1 MSDAHRDPTD
11 PAPPARHADD
21 LARALRFFSR
31 LPVPVLP
38 GERDPHA
45 APDFAS
51 LPRVLPVAGLVIA
64 LPAVAALALG
74 AWFAV
79 PPLAAA
85 ALAIA
90 VLIATTGGLHEDGL
104 ADTAD
109 GFGAP
114 GSLERRL
121 AIMADS
127 RIGAFGAAALALA
140 LLVRV
145 ALLAA
150 LLEKAGPS
158 AACAALLAASA
169 ASRAGMAVPLWLLP
183 SARPGGRSASV
194 GRPGGTAMAICIG
207 LAAALVLALT
217 AGWAGP
223 GRGAWA
229 IVLCGA
235 LALAMTAWSR
245 RMLGGQTGD
254 VAGATQVACEIAV
267 LLVLASG

>member
-1 MSDAHRDPTD
+1 MSDPNPDP
-11 PAPPARHADD
+11 PAAAPPARHADD

-31 LPVPVLP
+31 LPMPVLP

-45 APDFAS
+45 APDFAT
-51 LPRVLPVAGLVIA
+51 LPRMLPVAGLVIA
-64 LPAVAALALG
+64 LPAVATLALG
-74 AWFAV
+74 AWFTV

-90 VLIATTGGLHEDGL
+90 VMIATTGGLHEDGL

-114 GSLERRL
+114 GSVERRL

-140 LLVRV
+140 LLIRV

-150 LLEKAGPS
+150 ILEKAGPS
-158 AACAALLAASA
+158 AACAGLLAASA
-169 ASRAGMAVPLWLLP
+169 VSRTGMAVPLWLLP

-194 GRPGGTAMAICIG
+194 GRAGGTAMAMSAG
-207 LAAALVLALT
+207 LAAALLLALT
-217 AGWAGP
+217 AGWAGAA
-223 GRGAWA
+223 RGAWA
-229 IVLCGA
+229 LVLAGA
-235 LALAMTAWSR
+235 AALAMTAWSR